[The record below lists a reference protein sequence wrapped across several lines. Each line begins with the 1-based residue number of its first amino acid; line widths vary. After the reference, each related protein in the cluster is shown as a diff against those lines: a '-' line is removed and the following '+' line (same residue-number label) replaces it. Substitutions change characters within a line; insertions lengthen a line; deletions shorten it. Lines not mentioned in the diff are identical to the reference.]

1 MRRIIALTIFL
12 TLFGCSQTDGVESAI
27 KKNLKDPESA
37 RFDRILVSED
47 GIRACAIWNAK
58 NGFGGYGYAEI
69 SELNKIN
76 DRWIISDRKINDG
89 ECNESFYELRDKTR
103 KLAIKLINDS
113 RVPDEMKNDI
123 QRVINSKNE
132 YLEMYKNLYDAMK
145 LYSVNL

>member
-1 MRRIIALTIFL
+1 M
-12 TLFGCSQTDGVESAI
+12 
-27 KKNLKDPESA
+27 
-37 RFDRILVSED
+37 
-47 GIRACAIWNAK
+47 
-58 NGFGGYGYAEI
+58 
-69 SELNKIN
+69 NKIN